1 MASLCFG
8 GPNGPGRV
16 LPCPQF
22 LRSLR
27 RCRSP
32 SSLIRRPSRSLV
44 YIIITSN
51 VPRPVIVTSPRSW
64 ARIVEVRGRLVIL
77 DNDLAALCKT
87 TVNAVNRFAMRNAC
101 CFPSSV
107 CFRLSN
113 DEWHYQKS
121 SAPGGTGLAE
131 ADRGDWLCAPLA
143 FTHVGA
149 YAVAKILY
157 TFDAVRGSVI
167 VWRIVD
173 KLNEKKRAGE

>member
-1 MASLCFG
+1 MST
-8 GPNGPGRV
+8 V
-16 LPCPQF
+16 LEKSTPLSFPVIIDPSSIP
-22 LRSLR
+22 L
-27 RCRSP
+27 SP
-32 SSLIRRPSRSLV
+32 SSTVLPS
-44 YIIITSN
+44 TF
-51 VPRPVIVTSPRSW
+51 PRPVVVTGPRSW

-77 DNDLAALCKT
+77 DSDLAALFKT
-87 TVNAVNRFAMRNAC
+87 TVNAVNRAALRNAC

-113 DEWHYQKS
+113 DEWHYLKS

-149 YAVAKILY
+149 YGVAKILD

-173 KLNEKKRAGE
+173 KLNETRRAGQ